1 MKNLSEITDGQDIV
15 TKEWVDDQGFMKGMT
30 ILSYGKSTWQDF
42 MAAYTANKVV
52 YCRASSNSNPAS
64 GSKTRLAFM
73 AYVSNETNPTNVEFQ
88 YYRSVSSHSASQQGD
103 QVYVYKLESNNKWTV
118 TVREAMSKIATSGS
132 ATQSYANS
140 KITISVPT
148 NVSAFTN
155 DAGYTTNIGTIT
167 EIQMNGVSKGTSGV
181 IDLGTVITAHQD
193 ISGKV
198 DKVSG
203 KGLSTNDY
211 TTNEKNK
218 LSGIEASAQVNVQS
232 DWNQTTTTA
241 DDYIKNK
248 PNSMPASDV
257 YAWAKASTKPS
268 YTANEVGAQPTLVS
282 GTNIKTI
289 NGTSLL
295 GSGDLEVGGI
305 SYTAGTGIKIENGV
319 ISLNLQQAEN
329 QTF

>member
-64 GSKTRLAFM
+64 GSQTRLAFM

-140 KITISVPT
+140 TITISVPT

-155 DAGYTTNIGTIT
+155 DVGYTTNIGTIT
-167 EIQMNGVSKGTSGV
+167 GIQMNGVSKGTSGV

-218 LSGIEASAQVNVQS
+218 LSGIEAGAQVNVQA

-257 YAWAKASTKPS
+257 YAWAKASTKPT
-268 YTANEVGAQPTLVS
+268 YNVNEITGAQPTL
-282 GTNIKTI
+282 
-289 NGTSLL
+289 
-295 GSGDLEVGGI
+295 
-305 SYTAGTGIKIENGV
+305 TAGTGIKIENGV

>member
-1 MKNLSEITDGQDIV
+1 MKNLSEITEGQDIV
-15 TKEWVDDQGFMKGMT
+15 TKEWVDEQGFMKGMT

-42 MAAYTANKVV
+42 IAAYTANKVV

-64 GSKTRLAFM
+64 GSQTRLAFM

-132 ATQSYANS
+132 ATQSYKNS
-140 KITISVPT
+140 TITISVPT

-167 EIQMNGVSKGTSGV
+167 GIQMNGVSKGTSGV

-218 LSGIEASAQVNVQS
+218 LSGIEAGAQVNVQA

-257 YAWAKASTKPS
+257 YAWAKASTKPT
-268 YTANEVGAQPTLVS
+268 YNVNEITGAQPTL
-282 GTNIKTI
+282 
-289 NGTSLL
+289 
-295 GSGDLEVGGI
+295 
-305 SYTAGTGIKIENGV
+305 TAGTGIKIENGV
-319 ISLNLQQAEN
+319 ISLDLQQAES